1 MRIVVMGPSGSGK
14 SLVGAAVAAALR
26 AEFIDGDDLHPRAN
40 IAKMSAGVALTDAD
54 RAPWLDA
61 VAAALHRPR
70 IVVACSALRRAYRD
84 RIRAALPAGA
94 TLTPLMTLYLT
105 DNLPPQEIERAR
117 EAARRLRLVQSALTR
132 HLQRLQRE
140 LGLTFVHPF
149 DDPLVLAGQ
158 GTIGL
163 ELLRQVDGNDFTVFV
178 PVGGGGLIA
187 GVAAVL
193 KALMLMAE
201 RPEMSLGAS
210 LLSLKRLLA
219 ETMAALDQMM

>member
-84 RIRAALPAGA
+84 RIR
-94 TLTPLMTLYLT
+94 
-105 DNLPPQEIERAR
+105 
-117 EAARRLRLVQSALTR
+117 S
-132 HLQRLQRE
+132 
-140 LGLTFVHPF
+140 
-149 DDPLVLAGQ
+149 LAPG
-158 GTIGL
+158 
-163 ELLRQVDGNDFTVFV
+163 TVFV
-178 PVGGGGLIA
+178 ELVVPPAQLRTRVSRRDHFMPATLIDSQLATLEPLASDEA
-187 GVAAVL
+187 GFRVANDADLPSVVARIT
-193 KALMLMAE
+193 ALVTGQ
-201 RPEMSLGAS
+201 SL
-210 LLSLKRLLA
+210 R
-219 ETMAALDQMM
+219 